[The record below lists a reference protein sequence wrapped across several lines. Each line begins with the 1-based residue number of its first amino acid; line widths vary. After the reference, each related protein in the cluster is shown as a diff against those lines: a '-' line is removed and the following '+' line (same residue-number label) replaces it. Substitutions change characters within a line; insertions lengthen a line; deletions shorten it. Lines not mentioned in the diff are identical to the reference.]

1 MMNQSIRCV
10 SKVARLPSKAVVRS
24 GKWSWMASRC
34 VIDAW
39 HFSAAA
45 APHILLMVSGV
56 GVPFL
61 DFPSH
66 PFLLS
71 ITAVPWVSFTASVA
85 YQANTVTDIY
95 LESNN
100 RIRCVNTLG
109 HSITAPLSLCKFSP
123 ITRKFTIDGHKFR
136 TLVGTK
142 TNYDLLEKIRKP
154 VKRSPSDTFTYS
166 RLSVF
171 YSRTYL
177 QLLAAS
183 ACLIPVFYFVFG
195 YTDVSYPFMEVLRKA
210 VILATGVDTVTPSLI
225 AYKA

>member
-1 MMNQSIRCV
+1 MYQFIRYI
-10 SKVARLPSKAVVRS
+10 SKVARLPSKAIVRS
-24 GKWSWMASRC
+24 SSWSWIASGC

-39 HFSAAA
+39 YSSAAA
-45 APHILLMVSGV
+45 APHILLMASGV

-71 ITAVPWVSFTASVA
+71 IIAGTWVTFSASVA

-109 HSITAPLSLCKFSP
+109 NSITAPLSLCKFST

-136 TLVGTK
+136 TLVGTT
-142 TNYDLLEKIRKP
+142 TNYELLEKIRKP
-154 VKRSPSDTFTYS
+154 VKQSPSDTFSYS
-166 RLSVF
+166 RFSVF

-183 ACLIPVFYFVFG
+183 ACLIPVLYFVFG
-195 YTDVSYPFMEVLRKA
+195 YTDVSYPIMELMRKA
-210 VILATGVDTVTPSLI
+210 VTLATGEDTVTPSLI